1 MTERGGRPCVPDYG
15 LDAPKVVRNLL
26 VLGSLGLGLWLSVA
40 LRLWSGVLRT
50 PPLAGVSLV
59 FPLSRMGL
67 WVGSGLLAMGFWMIW
82 SSRVGKVRGRERLLD
97 RIPWTG
103 KERVLDVG
111 CGRGLMLVG
120 AAKRLTAG
128 KATGVDIW
136 QAEDLS
142 GNRPEATLENARCED
157 VGDRVDVRTADMR
170 ELPFPDASFEV
181 VVSSAAIHN
190 LYKAGDRQKA
200 IREIARVLRARR
212 TRLDRRHSPRRRIR
226 GRVHTR
232 RMFDDSTRLARGG
245 PGSDRRDDGLAPA
258 GHAPRAQ
265 GRLKQRRRR
274 RHHGEAGDRSL
285 RLRRPELLLLRRAA
299 C

>member
-67 WVGSGLLAMGFWMIW
+67 WVGSGLLAMGFWMMW

-142 GNRPEATLENARCED
+142 GNRPEATLENARCEG
-157 VGDRVDVRTADMR
+157 VSDRVEVRTADMR

-200 IREIARVLRARR
+200 IREIARVLAPDGRALIDDIRHGAEYAAAF
-212 TRLDRRHSPRRRIR
+212 TRAGCSTIR
-226 GRVHTR
+226 C
-232 RMFDDSTRLARGG
+232 DSRAAALGLTVVTMGSLRPVTLLARKG
-245 PGSDRRDDGLAPA
+245 A
-258 GHAPRAQ
+258 
-265 GRLKQRRRR
+265 
-274 RHHGEAGDRSL
+274 
-285 RLRRPELLLLRRAA
+285 
-299 C
+299 